1 MSFLDAFAAGIRL
14 VESGSLEGDYQAV
27 NRRPRPGGP
36 SLAFGAYQMLFY
48 DPDVHD
54 EPQGFIPFLMETA
67 GVAGDI
73 REPAIQD
80 AVARWWFNHF
90 HGLFEGNWL
99 LVAASWHMGARAV
112 TDRIVKPSA
121 IPPAEVDLAT
131 IERLVPGESVY
142 IGRVMDGA
150 ALMAPRTHPD
160 AIDVTDDVPVEGKAW
175 SGGSGNRK
183 LVFHTIEGD
192 ADPGELGWPRDWT
205 RWTAAPHLAPNS
217 DRWPD
222 RDWLYQTLP
231 LDVAGYGLRDNA
243 GEDDRFVWQVEIA
256 GQAANVATYPD
267 SFYQALAELCSWF
280 VTEMGVP
287 DVWLDFS
294 CCAFGA
300 ETECRRTRA
309 EVDRFS
315 GFMGHCHFGRGI
327 DEHSDPGQLDV
338 QRLRS
343 FMQPSEGDPMAGFYI
358 VEDQVDDRRNR
369 LFWVERIQAKLGI
382 LEGGNPTQGNRAL
395 IAGAGMTLGVND
407 ETTQALLTKWVR
419 STKVGPTEDRRLN
432 QALAA
437 QQPIP
442 PGDHTHSE
450 YALDQHSHGRHTHNE
465 YSPAA
470 HTHPFTGTTDN
481 PNP

>member
-1 MSFLDAFAAGIRL
+1 
-14 VESGSLEGDYQAV
+14 
-27 NRRPRPGGP
+27 
-36 SLAFGAYQMLFY
+36 
-48 DPDVHD
+48 
-54 EPQGFIPFLMETA
+54 
-67 GVAGDI
+67 
-73 REPAIQD
+73 
-80 AVARWWFNHF
+80 
-90 HGLFEGNWL
+90 
-99 LVAASWHMGARAV
+99 
-112 TDRIVKPSA
+112 
-121 IPPAEVDLAT
+121 
-131 IERLVPGESVY
+131 
-142 IGRVMDGA
+142 
-150 ALMAPRTHPD
+150 
-160 AIDVTDDVPVEGKAW
+160 
-175 SGGSGNRK
+175 
-183 LVFHTIEGD
+183 
-192 ADPGELGWPRDWT
+192 
-205 RWTAAPHLAPNS
+205 
-217 DRWPD
+217 
-222 RDWLYQTLP
+222 
-231 LDVAGYGLRDNA
+231 VAGYGLRDNA